1 MHTTKRY
8 LVTGVARGVGAATAL
23 KLVEAGHQVV
33 GFDRD
38 APEQDPGLE
47 SFYKVDLS
55 DLHSLDAAITS
66 LSGQF
71 DGLCNIAGLPPREGL
86 EATILRV
93 NFLAVRE
100 LTARV
105 LPRLNPGASIV
116 NLASRA
122 GQAWQANIDQVKRLS
137 ELTLTSDVEAFIQAE
152 NINSTRAYNL
162 SKEALIAWTLA
173 QTEPMLNQGFRINSL
188 SPGAVSTAILDD
200 FSRAFGDK
208 VARNVQRAGR
218 AGKPEEAADAVL
230 YLLSPQSTW
239 LKGTDLVLDGGMS
252 AFAAVEQFDLSRLA
266 QP

>member
-33 GFDRD
+33 GVDRD

-47 SFYKVDLS
+47 SFHKVDLN
-55 DLHSLDAAITS
+55 DIKALNTTIDSLK
-66 LSGQF
+66 GQF

-100 LTARV
+100 LTGRIR
-105 LPRLNPGASIV
+105 PRLNPEASIV

-122 GQAWQANIDQVKRLS
+122 GQAWQANIEQVKRLS
-137 ELTLTSDVEAFIQAE
+137 ELNLDSDVEAFIQSE
-152 NINSTRAYNL
+152 KINSTRAYNL

-173 QTEPMLNQGFRINSL
+173 QTEPMLNQGFRVNSL

-200 FSRAFGDK
+200 FNRAFGEK

-218 AGKPEEAADAVL
+218 AGKPEEAADAVV
-230 YLLSPQSTW
+230 YMLSQQSTW

-252 AFAAVEQFDLSRLA
+252 AFAAVEQYNLSCMA
-266 QP
+266 Q

>member
-23 KLVEAGHQVV
+23 KLIEAGHQVV
-33 GFDRD
+33 GVDRD

-47 SFYKVDLS
+47 SFHKVDLN
-55 DLHSLDAAITS
+55 DIKALDTAIDSLT
-66 LSGQF
+66 GQF

-100 LTARV
+100 LTGRV
-105 LPRLNPGASIV
+105 RPRLNPGASIV

-122 GQAWQANIDQVKRLS
+122 GQAWQANIEQVKRLS
-137 ELTLTSDVEAFIQAE
+137 ELNLDSDVEAFIRSE
-152 NINSTRAYNL
+152 KINSTRAYNL

-173 QTEPMLNQGFRINSL
+173 QTEPMLNQGFRVNSL
-188 SPGAVSTAILDD
+188 SPGAVSTTILDD
-200 FSRAFGDK
+200 FNRAFGEK

-218 AGKPEEAADAVL
+218 AGKPEEAADAVV
-230 YLLSPQSTW
+230 YMLSQQSTW

-252 AFAAVEQFDLSRLA
+252 AFAAVEQYDLSCMA
-266 QP
+266 Q

>member
-23 KLVEAGHQVV
+23 KLIEAGYQVV
-33 GFDRD
+33 GLDRD
-38 APEQDPGLE
+38 APEHDPGLE
-47 SFYKVDLS
+47 SFHKVDLN
-55 DLHSLDAAITS
+55 DIKALNTTVDS

-71 DGLCNIAGLPPREGL
+71 DGLCNIAGLPPRDGL

-93 NFLAVRE
+93 NFLAVRT
-100 LTARV
+100 LTSRL

-122 GQAWQANIDQVKRLS
+122 GQAWQTNIEQVKRLS
-137 ELTLTSDVEAFIQAE
+137 NLHLDSDVEAFIREE
-152 NINSTRAYNL
+152 NINATRAYNL

-173 QTEPMLNQGFRINSL
+173 QTEPMLAKGYRINSL
-188 SPGAVSTAILDD
+188 SPGAVDTAILDD
-200 FSRAFGDK
+200 FSRAFGDM
-208 VARNVQRAGR
+208 VAHNVQRAGR

-230 YLLSPQSTW
+230 YMLSQHSTW

-252 AFAAVEQFDLSRLA
+252 AFATVDQYDLSCMV
-266 QP
+266 Q